1 MKYILDTDTII
12 YFLKGDADIVST
24 FISSNADMLFTT
36 RINYAELIFGACNS
50 SKIKEN
56 LRIIK
61 EFLSKLKIFEF
72 DEDSADIFGKIKS
85 KLRSNGNIIADM
97 DLMVAAISVR
107 NDGMLITNNTRDFK
121 RITEL
126 KIDNWKNAKY
136 RI

>member
-12 YFLKGDADIVST
+12 YFLKGDKDIVSM

-36 RINYAELIFGACNS
+36 RINYAELIFGAYNS

-107 NDGMLITNNTRDFK
+107 NDGMLITNNTRNFK

-136 RI
+136 